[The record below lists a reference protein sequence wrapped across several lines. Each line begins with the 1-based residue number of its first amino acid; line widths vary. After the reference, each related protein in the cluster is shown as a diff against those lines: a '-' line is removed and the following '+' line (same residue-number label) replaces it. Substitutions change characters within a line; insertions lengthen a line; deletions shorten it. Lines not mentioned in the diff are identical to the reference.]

1 MQHTKS
7 ILTVYVSLVILI
19 KFQGLRKALI
29 IDLKKFTRLSEIVYY
44 NWFKFHLKL

>member
-7 ILTVYVSLVILI
+7 ILTEYVSLVILI

-29 IDLKKFTRLSEIVYY
+29 IDLKKAYTFIW
-44 NWFKFHLKL
+44 NCILKLI